1 MIVKEAVFAR
11 ALDALAETRLFLFY
25 GPEESASRAL
35 VARVA
40 AALGPEAERIDLD
53 APGVK
58 ADPAR
63 LADEAAAFSMFGGP
77 RYIVVDRAGDELMPA
92 VESLMA
98 LPAAGNP
105 VILLAGDLKKSSV
118 LMKLATAEARVIGV
132 ASYPLGGQDA
142 ARLVESLARP
152 LGLTSAATSRDGLR
166 RNARAIAASS
176 PASWKNTP
184 CSSMRRPT
192 RPGPL
197 GHDAIDAVGA
207 EAEEGDL
214 GRLAASVA
222 GGDPA
227 AAEAELSRLRA
238 EGKEGITLVRALL
251 RRMTM
256 LARLRAEVERG
267 KSVGAVMA
275 SAGKAVFWKEHDAV
289 AREIGRWP
297 AARLARAIGRLVEA
311 EKKIMSAD
319 GPGVIAADAELL
331 AIARQA
337 GRAR

>member
-1 MIVKEAVFAR
+1 MVKEPAFAR
-11 ALDALAETRLFLFY
+11 ALGALAETRLFLFY

-40 AALGPEAERIDLD
+40 AALGAEAERIDLD

-105 VILLAGDLKKSSV
+105 VILLAGDLKKSSA
-118 LMKLATAEARVIGV
+118 LGKAGDGRGARRS
-132 ASYPLGGQDA
+132 ASPAIRSAAQDA

-152 LGLTSAATSRDGLR
+152 LGLTLGGDVAR
-166 RNARAIAASS
+166 RIAAECAGNRGIIAGELEKYALFLDAA
-176 PASWKNTP
+176 PDAPKA
-184 CSSMRRPT
+184 
-192 RPGPL
+192 L
-197 GHDAIDAVGA
+197 DHAAIDAVGA

-275 SAGKAVFWKEHDAV
+275 SAGKAVFWKEQDAV

-297 AARLARAIGRLVEA
+297 AAGLARAIGRLVEA
-311 EKKIMSAD
+311 EKRIMSAD

>member
-1 MIVKEAVFAR
+1 MIVKEPAFAK
-11 ALDALAETRLFLFY
+11 ALEALAETRLFLFY

-35 VARVA
+35 VARIA
-40 AALGPEAERIDLD
+40 ATLGAEAERIDLD

-77 RYIVVDRAGDELMPA
+77 RYIVVDRAGDELIPA

-105 VILLAGDLKKSSV
+105 VILLAGDLKKSSALV
-118 LMKLATAEARVIGV
+118 KLATKDARAVGI

-142 ARLVESLARP
+142 GRLVESLARP
-152 LGLTSAATSRDGLR
+152 LGLLVAGEVARRIVSDCAGNRGIIAGELEKYALFLDAAPD
-166 RNARAIAASS
+166 
-176 PASWKNTP
+176 TP
-184 CSSMRRPT
+184 KA
-192 RPGPL
+192 L
-197 GHDAIDAVGA
+197 DHAAIDAVGT

-267 KSVGAVMA
+267 KSVSAVMA
-275 SAGKAVFWKEHDAV
+275 SAGKAVFWKEQDAV
-289 AREIGRWP
+289 ARELARWP
-297 AARLARAIGRLVEA
+297 AAGLARAIGRLVEA
-311 EKKIMSAD
+311 EKRIMSAD
-319 GPGVIAADAELL
+319 GPGVIAADVELL

>member
-1 MIVKEAVFAR
+1 VIVKEPALAR
-11 ALDALAETRLFLFY
+11 ALSALAETRLFLFY

-35 VARVA
+35 VARIA

-53 APGVK
+53 APIVK

-105 VILLAGDLKKSSV
+105 VILLAGDLKKSSALV
-118 LMKLATAEARVIGV
+118 KLATAEARAIGI
-132 ASYPLGGQDA
+132 ASYPVGAQDA

-152 LGLTSAATSRDGLR
+152 LGLTLGGDVAR
-166 RNARAIAASS
+166 RIAAEC
-176 PASWKNTP
+176 AGNRGIIALELEKYALFLDA
-184 CSSMRRPT
+184 
-192 RPGPL
+192 GPEAPKPL
-197 GHDAIDAVGA
+197 DHDAIDAIGA

-222 GGDPA
+222 GGDAA

-267 KSVGAVMA
+267 RSVGAVMA
-275 SAGKAVFWKEHDAV
+275 SAGKVVFWKETDAV

-297 AARLARAIGRLVEA
+297 AAGLARAIGRLVEA
-311 EKKIMSAD
+311 EKRIMSAD

>member
-1 MIVKEAVFAR
+1 MIVKEPALAR
-11 ALDALAETRLFLFY
+11 ALGALAETRLFLFY

-40 AALGPEAERIDLD
+40 AALGAEAERIDLD

-105 VILLAGDLKKSSV
+105 VILLAGDLKKSSALV
-118 LMKLATAEARVIGV
+118 KLATAESRVTGV
-132 ASYPLGGQDA
+132 ASYPVEARDA
-142 ARLVESLARP
+142 AALVESLARP
-152 LGLTSAATSRDGLR
+152 LGLTLSGEVARRIARDCAGNRGIIAGELEKYALYLDAAHD
-166 RNARAIAASS
+166 A
-176 PASWKNTP
+176 PK
-184 CSSMRRPT
+184 
-192 RPGPL
+192 PL

-256 LARLRAEVERG
+256 LARLRAEVEGG

-275 SAGKAVFWKEHDAV
+275 SAGKAVFWKEQDAI
-289 AREIGRWP
+289 AREIGRWS
-297 AARLARAIGRLVEA
+297 AAGLARAIGRLVEA
-311 EKKIMSAD
+311 EKRIMSAD

>member
-1 MIVKEAVFAR
+1 
-11 ALDALAETRLFLFY
+11 LGSLAETRLFLFY

-40 AALGPEAERIDLD
+40 AALGAEAERIDLD

-77 RYIVVDRAGDELMPA
+77 RYIVVDRAGDDLMPA

-105 VILLAGDLKKSSV
+105 VILLAGDLKKSSALV
-118 LMKLATAEARVIGV
+118 KLATAEVRAIGV
-132 ASYPLGGQDA
+132 ASYPVEARDA
-142 ARLVESLARP
+142 AALVENLARP
-152 LGLTSAATSRDGLR
+152 LGLTLGGDVAR
-166 RNARAIAASS
+166 RIAADCAGNRGIIAGELEKYALFLDA
-176 PASWKNTP
+176 ASDAPK
-184 CSSMRRPT
+184 
-192 RPGPL
+192 PL
-197 GHDAIDAVGA
+197 GHDTIDAVGA

-222 GGDPA
+222 GGNAA

-267 KSVGAVMA
+267 KSVGTVMA
-275 SAGKAVFWKEHDAV
+275 SAGKAVFWKEQDAV

-297 AARLARAIGRLVEA
+297 AAGLARAIGRLVEA
-311 EKKIMSAD
+311 EKRIMSAD